1 MIQYSF
7 NNDNVLEINIKKGKN
22 KPYYLREKGPK
33 PSGVFIRVGRSKR
46 KATDDEILHMITK
59 SHNYSFVED
68 ISDEQELTFK
78 ALKRTFEDNDI
89 ELTSRLMKSLGI
101 INKSGQFTNLAYIIS
116 DQSDIV
122 VKLAEYDSN
131 MNFKIKKVFLDL

>member
-1 MIQYSF
+1 
-7 NNDNVLEINIKKGKN
+7 
-22 KPYYLREKGPK
+22 
-33 PSGVFIRVGRSKR
+33 
-46 KATDDEILHMITK
+46 
-59 SHNYSFVED
+59 
-68 ISDEQELTFK
+68 
-78 ALKRTFEDNDI
+78 
-89 ELTSRLMKSLGI
+89 MKSLGI